1 MTIDLTQTLAWTRAN
16 HEQQQMLQA
25 LQGNILKGHGRKQT
39 INMFF
44 HIDPTKSLAMKRAL
58 RELANFHIT
67 SAERQLRETQV
78 FQEHKTSGTPFVAA
92 FLSASGYA
100 ALGLAAQAPQGEPL
114 FLQGMRSAASIG
126 ALSDP
131 PVPAWEPAFQNP
143 IDGMVLVGED
153 DPNTLQLKRD
163 QIAALLDE
171 GGATIIHEQ
180 RGAAVRDHAGQGIEH
195 FGYVDGRSQPLLLQE
210 DVEQESAEAGISR
223 WDPQFSLGIALVKD
237 KAVTDDISFGSYFI
251 FRKLEQN
258 VQGFKRQEQVLATK
272 LGLSGDE
279 ARELAGALVV
289 GRFEDGTPVTLS
301 DEAKALVPPNDFDYT
316 GDAGQRC
323 PFHGHIRKVNPR
335 GSGPGG
341 AADERTRL
349 MPRRGIPYTDKPRK
363 VHASDLPGSSS
374 LSDFDA
380 NVKTLLP
387 TKDVGLLFMA
397 YNARLAQQFVFTQ
410 ASWANNAGF
419 PAGGT
424 GIDPIIG
431 QSAAVPGA
439 QHWQQTWD
447 DAASPK
453 KDQDFHGFVT
463 MKGGEYFFA
472 PSLTFFRNL

>member
-1 MTIDLTQTLAWTRAN
+1 MAIDLSRTLAWTSAN

-39 INMFF
+39 LNLFF
-44 HIDPTKSLAMKRAL
+44 RIDTTKVLAMKRAL
-58 RELANFHIT
+58 RELANYHLT
-67 SAERQLRETQV
+67 SADRQLRETRA
-78 FQEHKTSGTPFVAA
+78 FQTDRVSGVPFVAA

-100 ALGLAAQAPQGEPL
+100 ALGLAAKAPQGEPL
-114 FLQGMRSAASIG
+114 FLQGMRSAASLA
-126 ALSDP
+126 ALADP
-131 PVPAWEPAFQNP
+131 PVTAWEAPFQGQ
-143 IDGMVLVGED
+143 IDGMVLIGED

-163 QIAALLDE
+163 QIVALLDE
-171 GGATIIHEQ
+171 GGASIVHEQ
-180 RGAAVRDHAGQGIEH
+180 RGGAVRDKAGEGIEH

-210 DVEQESAEAGISR
+210 DVEQESAEAGVSR
-223 WDPQFSLGIALVKD
+223 WDPAFSLGIALVKD
-237 KAVTDDISFGSYFI
+237 SAVNDAISFGSYFI

-258 VQGFKRQEQVLATK
+258 VQAFKRQEQVLATK

-289 GRFEDGTPVTLS
+289 GRFEDGTPVTLA

-363 VHASDLPGSSS
+363 VHPSDLPGSSS

-380 NVKTLLP
+380 NVKALLP

-397 YNARLAQQFVFTQ
+397 YNAHLAQQFVFTQ
-410 ASWANNAGF
+410 NTWANNAGF
-419 PAGGT
+419 PAGGV
-424 GIDPIIG
+424 GVDPIIG
-431 QSAAVPGA
+431 QGPTASAA
-439 QHWQQTWD
+439 QHWPQTWD
-447 DAASPK
+447 DASSVK

-472 PSLTFFRNL
+472 PSLTFLRTL